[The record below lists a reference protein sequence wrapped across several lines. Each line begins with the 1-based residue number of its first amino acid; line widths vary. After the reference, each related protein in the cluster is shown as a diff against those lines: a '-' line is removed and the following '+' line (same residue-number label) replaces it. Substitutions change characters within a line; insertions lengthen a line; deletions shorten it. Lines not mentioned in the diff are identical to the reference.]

1 MWGAFYLGSR
11 KQEDK
16 LFEMGKNHKPESLD
30 LPEEVSDEQ
39 YDKQIETWKVGYGKE
54 TVTNAG

>member
-1 MWGAFYLGSR
+1 
-11 KQEDK
+11 
-16 LFEMGKNHKPESLD
+16 MGKNHKPESLD

-39 YDKQIETWKVGYGKE
+39 YNKQIASWKVYGEE